1 MIPIVL
7 LSVTLSVNLLN
18 ATLHVLNLKTLFAM
32 LNVRNPN
39 VKLNAQ
45 IKDVKCLIVPNVL
58 QFAKLLIVLLIVK
71 HLNPNVRL
79 SAKNQNV
86 TGNATNQ
93 TAPSPNVS
101 LFVKIPTVFLKL
113 NAVLA
118 IWEEPELD
126 LLYPSLKKLK
136 RIKNVALAINRLI

>member
-1 MIPIVL
+1 MFDCPKCVTVCKAPHCVTHCQVNI
-7 LSVTLSVNLLN
+7 TLSIL
-18 ATLHVLNLKTLFAM
+18 TLISLYFDNNVLIDNRLP
-32 LNVRNPN
+32 NQN
-39 VKLNAQ
+39 VKL
-45 IKDVKCLIVPNVL
+45 
-58 QFAKLLIVLLIVK
+58 F
-71 HLNPNVRL
+71 
-79 SAKNQNV
+79 AKNQNV

-101 LFVKIPTVFLKL
+101 LFAKIPIVFLKL